1 MTQILIHTDGASRG
15 NPGQAAYSFL
25 VRKEGS
31 IIKEDAGKLG
41 IMTNNQAE
49 YTALVHALEFAL
61 NTHPDAEVI
70 VHSDSELMVKQV
82 QGLYKVKS
90 EELKPLCLQARE
102 LISKMKGSVRLV
114 HVRRE
119 QNKDADQLCNDAL
132 DDLR

>member
-61 NTHPDAEVI
+61 NTHSDAEVI
-70 VHSDSELMVKQV
+70 IHSDSELMVMQV

-90 EELKPLCLQARE
+90 EELKPLCLKARE

-132 DDLR
+132 DDMR